1 MDGGYYAI
9 KGFEFQ
15 FDKTLIEA
23 LDSADENDVL
33 CLEQIQDINNS
44 DFVMQVKYKEASKLT
59 PSVIRAPI
67 IQLIEEFQNDRSKR
81 YILYCYFSDT
91 NGHSE
96 NVDLTFLNNILGKEQ
111 GRFTT
116 GDKNDFL
123 NAFELR
129 FSETFQTQFE
139 TALNKLQL
147 LGFVNSKDDAIYFYS
162 ILVDYLRKKVVD
174 NSPSNQTGRQIT
186 KRELVD
192 YLNKGRKIIF
202 LNSFKEY
209 KGEQEYFKLLKAR
222 FKKPIKNQHTI
233 MYLGE
238 VAETDSCNLP
248 SFILQ
253 LIEKH
258 YHKAT
263 HDVKPLIF
271 VIPSEKVESV
281 KRYLINQHCPF
292 NDGYEAILFSQKHFE
307 SPAIINKKILGG
319 KPTNSLS
326 KTSFKARIIS
336 SETFDNISEFGLT
349 ASWILVDC
357 ATHNLIGESTHQVV
371 SKLNTEQI
379 LKLF

>member
-23 LDSADENDVL
+23 LDSADENAVL
-33 CLEQIQDINNS
+33 CIEQIQDINNS

-67 IQLIEEFQNDRSKR
+67 IQLIEEFQNDKSKK

-111 GRFTT
+111 SRFTAT
-116 GDKNDFL
+116 DKNDFL

-129 FSETFQTQFE
+129 FSETFQAQFE
-139 TALNKLQL
+139 TALNKLQSL
-147 LGFVNSKDDAIYFYS
+147 SFVNSKDDAIYFYS

-186 KRELVD
+186 RRELVD

>member
-23 LDSADENDVL
+23 LDSADENAVL
-33 CLEQIQDINNS
+33 CIEQIQDINNS

-59 PSVIRAPI
+59 PSVIREPI
-67 IQLIEEFQNDRSKR
+67 IQLIEEFQNDKSKK

-111 GRFTT
+111 GRFTAT
-116 GDKNDFL
+116 DKNDFL

-129 FSETFQTQFE
+129 FSETFQAQFE
-139 TALNKLQL
+139 TALNKLQSL
-147 LGFVNSKDDAIYFYS
+147 SFVNSKDDAIYFYS

-186 KRELVD
+186 RRELVD

-222 FKKPIKNQHTI
+222 FKKPIKNQNTI

-258 YHKAT
+258 YYKAT
-263 HDVKPLIF
+263 YDVKPLIF

-281 KRYLINQHCPF
+281 KRYLINQYCPF

-307 SPAIINKKILGG
+307 SPAIINKKMLGG

-336 SETFDNISEFGLT
+336 SETFNNISEFGLT

-357 ATHNLIGESTHQVV
+357 ATHNLIGDSTHQVV

>member
-15 FDKTLIEA
+15 FDKALIEA
-23 LDSADENDVL
+23 LDSTDENAVL

-67 IQLIEEFQNDRSKR
+67 IQLMEEFQNDRSKR
-81 YILYCYFSDT
+81 YILYCFFSDT

-96 NVDLTFLNNILGKEQ
+96 NVDLTFLNTILGKEQ

-116 GDKNDFL
+116 SNKNDFL

-129 FSETFQTQFE
+129 FSETFQAQFE

-147 LGFVNSKDDAIYFYS
+147 LSFVNSKDDAIYFYS
-162 ILVDYLRKKVVD
+162 ILVNYLRKKVVD
-174 NSPSNQTGRQIT
+174 NSPSNQAGRQIT

-192 YLNKGRKIIF
+192 HLNKGRKIIF

-209 KGEQEYFKLLKAR
+209 RGEQEYFKLLKAR

-233 MYLGE
+233 IYLGE
-238 VAETDSCNLP
+238 VAETDSCNFP
-248 SFILQ
+248 SFIFQ

-336 SETFDNISEFGLT
+336 SETFDNISELGLT